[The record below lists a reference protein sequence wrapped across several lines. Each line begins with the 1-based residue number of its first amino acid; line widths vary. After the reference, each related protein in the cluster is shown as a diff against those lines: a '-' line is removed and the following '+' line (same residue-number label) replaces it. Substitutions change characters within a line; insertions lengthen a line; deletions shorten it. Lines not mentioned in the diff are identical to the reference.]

1 MEINIFFE
9 GTIKGSRVCVSYI
22 VVVRITKKKKK
33 KKLSKK
39 YSKNNVYIIIK
50 RWIKL
55 DA

>member
-22 VVVRITKKKKK
+22 VVHELQKKKK

>member
-22 VVVRITKKKKK
+22 VVHELQKKK